1 MHEKNSTQF
10 NIALLSRLSNPSY
23 DSARICREGSP
34 RGCLDYGYPVMFLDM
49 ADGRRAFQ
57 WDMSRKVDLPASAE
71 TTTKTQGLWTNST
84 TSTSKTVID
93 PGGTMTIT
101 NCKYTMFGEWSTEQ
115 NGWEIVDFKKPS
127 GICALP

>member
-1 MHEKNSTQF
+1 MILQGYVGKD
-10 NIALLSRLSNPSY
+10 L
-23 DSARICREGSP
+23 REAV
-34 RGCLDYGYPVMFLDM
+34 LDYGYPVMFLDM

>member
-1 MHEKNSTQF
+1 MRR
-10 NIALLSRLSNPSY
+10 ILLSLISLCLAGCQTPAMILQGY
-23 DSARICREGSP
+23 VGKDLREAV
-34 RGCLDYGYPVMFLDM
+34 LDYGYPVMFLDM